1 QIPCVSHLDEVQ
13 MCLSR
18 IQQILVQLQKFWEK
32 VGSLL
37 DTLKQKTFAGED
49 WIEELTDLKEQFLES
64 IDAAKVVNDND
75 DDV

>member
-1 QIPCVSHLDEVQ
+1 

-37 DTLKQKTFAGED
+37 DTLKQRNFAGEN

-64 IDAAKVVNDND
+64 IDEAKK
-75 DDV
+75 